1 MHTSLFKSIAGSLAA
16 LTLGISVATTPALAG
31 HDGGFGGGGFRS
43 GFGGGGLHDRFGGE
57 GFHGRIGG
65 GGFRGGFDGYYGFGG
80 YENCIAYQPA
90 YDRSGRMIGQAPVN
104 IC

>member
-1 MHTSLFKSIAGSLAA
+1 MRTSLFKSIAGSLAA

-31 HDGGFGGGGFRS
+31 HGGGFGGGGFRS
-43 GFGGGGLHDRFGGE
+43 GFGGGGLHGRF
-57 GFHGRIGG
+57 GG
-65 GGFRGGFDGYYGFGG
+65 GGFRGGFDGFDGYYGYGG
-80 YENCIAYQPA
+80 YDNCITYQPA